1 MTLKAW
7 SSTLLILCFSFAAWA
22 QKGNSYLEKPL
33 PQGWGTGTA
42 HTISGDDNLFGS
54 QIQPVDDKWWK
65 AFGDPMLDSLIATAS
80 AGNFSVLSAIDRMDM
95 AKANWRIERGSF
107 FPSVSLNGGWAR
119 QQSSGN
125 VSEAP
130 QSITGAYSASLNA
143 SWELDIFGSIRQRVK
158 AQRENFAA
166 SKEEYTSVMISLC
179 AQVASAYIGLR
190 ELQQELNVVIRNCN
204 TQAAVLEITQVRYKT
219 GLVSKLDVSQAK
231 SVYYSTKASV
241 PQLEAGINQYI
252 TTLAILLGTYPQDL
266 RPTLEQNG
274 KLPDY
279 MEPVGI
285 GIPADLLLRRPDIR
299 QAERQIN
306 AQAALLGASKSD
318 WLPQVF
324 LKGSVGYSSH
334 DLKDFTKRNS
344 MTFEIA
350 PSLSWTLFNGTK
362 LVNATRLAR
371 AQLDESIHQFNQTVL
386 TAVQETDNAM
396 NGYRNSIKQIVAL
409 REVCNQGEETLK
421 LSLDLYKQGLT
432 PFQNVLDALRS
443 LLAYQ
448 NQLTQAQGNTLQ
460 ELISLYKALGG
471 GYGNIISGL

>member
-1 MTLKAW
+1 MNIKVW
-7 SSTLLILCFSFAAWA
+7 STALLILCLCPAAMA
-22 QKGNSYLEKPL
+22 QKANRYLEKPL
-33 PQGWGTGTA
+33 PQGWGKDVSHA
-42 HTISGDDNLFGS
+42 IPGDDNLFS
-54 QIQPVDDKWWK
+54 RQIPPIDDKWWK
-65 AFGDPMLDSLIATAS
+65 AFDDPMLDSLITVAS
-80 AGNFSVLSAIDRMDM
+80 TQNYSVLSAMDRMDM

-107 FPSVSLNGGWAR
+107 FPAISLNGGWSR

-125 VSEAP
+125 ISEAP
-130 QSITGAYSASLNA
+130 QTITGAYSASLNT

-166 SKEEYTSVMISLC
+166 SKEEYISVMISLC

-190 ELQQELNVVIRNCN
+190 ELQQELNVVTHNCN

-231 SVYYSTKASV
+231 SVYYSTKASI
-241 PQLEAGINQYI
+241 PQLESTINQYI
-252 TTLAILLGTYPQDL
+252 TTLAILLGTYPQDI
-266 RPTLEQNG
+266 RPILEQNG

-279 MEPVGI
+279 IEPIGI

-299 QAERQIN
+299 QAERQVN
-306 AQAALLGASKSD
+306 VQAALLGASKSD

-324 LKGSVGYSSH
+324 LKGSIGYASH
-334 DLKDFTKRNS
+334 ELKNFTKRNS

-350 PSLSWTLFNGTK
+350 PSLSWTLFSGTK
-362 LVNATRLAR
+362 LVNASRLAR

-396 NGYRNSIKQIVAL
+396 NGYRSSIKQIVAL

-443 LLAYQ
+443 LLTYQ
-448 NQLTQAQGNTLQ
+448 NQLTQAQGSSLQ

-471 GYGNIISGL
+471 GYGD